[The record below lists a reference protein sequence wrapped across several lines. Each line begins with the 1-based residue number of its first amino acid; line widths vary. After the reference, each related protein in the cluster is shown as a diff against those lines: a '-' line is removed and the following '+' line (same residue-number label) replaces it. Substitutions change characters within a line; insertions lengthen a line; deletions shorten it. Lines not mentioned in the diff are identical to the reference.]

1 MLLFNSNRGGIM
13 NQGQELW
20 LQVREMLQESIGAQ
34 EFAESFE
41 NIKEIYKVQNGYIF
55 LEVPTVLVKFR
66 VDKFYLSKMNEFLA
80 SITSE
85 KMKFK
90 IITEEEAQKERQESE
105 KVKLA
110 SVDENER
117 KLSRRALRPEYTFDN
132 FVTGESN
139 RYAFLT
145 ATKVAESPHVTVNPL
160 YIFGDIGLGKTHLMT
175 AVGHFI
181 LDNNINANVIYTT
194 AQQFAED
201 YFIATSKRQTEAL
214 TSFYRYY
221 READVLLVDDIQFL
235 AGKTATQEEFFKVF
249 EYLYENNKQI
259 VLTSDRPASD
269 LENIMARLKSRFSWG
284 IPVDIKR
291 PDFNHR
297 KSILRSKC
305 AFLVSDPSTISD
317 NVIEYIAENFDQNI
331 RELEGALR
339 RFISYCVSLNI
350 KFTLE
355 NAKSSLNSIL
365 PKNKVDTEQ
374 DTFDEFINEIK
385 KIVAKYFS
393 ISVTLLA
400 SSSRKQDVAY
410 ARQLAIYLIRNKT
423 DLPLKK
429 IGEFFNNRDHATIA
443 HSIDKIEKLMNV
455 DNNVKKDIEI
465 LLNQVNKLEKS
476 A

>member
-1 MLLFNSNRGGIM
+1 M
-13 NQGQELW
+13 NPGQALW
-20 LQVREMLQESIGAQ
+20 QQVREKLRESIGAQ
-34 EFAESFE
+34 EFNESFE
-41 NIKEIYKVQNGYIF
+41 NIKNIYKVQNGYIY

-66 VDKFYLSKMNEFLA
+66 IDKFYLAKMNEFLN
-80 SITSE
+80 SLTSE
-85 KMKFK
+85 KMMFK
-90 IITEEEAQKERQESE
+90 TITEEEANKERQEAE
-105 KVKLA
+105 KVKLT

-160 YIFGDIGLGKTHLMT
+160 YIFGEVGLGKTHLMT
-175 AVGHFI
+175 AIGHFI

-201 YFIATSKRQTEAL
+201 YFIATSKRQAEAL
-214 TSFYRYY
+214 TSFYNYY

-235 AGKTATQEEFFKVF
+235 AGKTGTQEEFFKVF

-269 LENIMARLKSRFSWG
+269 LENIMVRLKSRFSWG
-284 IPVDIKR
+284 IPVDIKK

-305 AFLVSDPSTISD
+305 AFLVSDPSTIGD
-317 NVIEYIAENFDQNI
+317 DVLEFIAENFDQNV

-339 RFISYCVSLNI
+339 RFVSFCVSLNI
-350 KFTLE
+350 DFTLE
-355 NAKSSLNSIL
+355 NAMSALSSIL
-365 PKNKVDTEQ
+365 PKNKIEPEQ
-374 DTFDEFINEIK
+374 DAFNEVVDEVK
-385 KIVAKYFS
+385 KVVSKYFN
-393 ISVTLLA
+393 ISTSLLT
-400 SSSRKQDVAY
+400 SSSRKQDVTY
-410 ARQLAIYLIRNKT
+410 ARQLAIYLIRSKT

-429 IGEFFNNRDHATIA
+429 IGEFFNNRDHATVA
-443 HSIDKIEKLMNV
+443 HSIDKIENLMNI

-465 LLNQVNKLEKS
+465 LSSKIKKDEKS

>member
-1 MLLFNSNRGGIM
+1 M
-13 NQGQELW
+13 NHGQELW
-20 LQVREMLQESIGAQ
+20 QQVREKLRESIGAQ
-34 EFAESFE
+34 EFSESFE
-41 NIKEIYKVQNGYIF
+41 NIKTIYKVQNGYIY

-66 VDKFYLSKMNEFLA
+66 IDKFYLSKMNEFLK
-80 SITSE
+80 SFTSE
-85 KMKFK
+85 KMMFK
-90 IITEEEAQKERQESE
+90 IITEEEANKERQEAE
-105 KVKLA
+105 KVKLT

-160 YIFGDIGLGKTHLMT
+160 YIFGDVGLGKTHLMT
-175 AVGHFI
+175 AIGHFI
-181 LDNNINANVIYTT
+181 LDNNINTKVIYTT

-214 TSFYRYY
+214 TNFYNYY
-221 READVLLVDDIQFL
+221 RDADVLLVDDIQFL
-235 AGKTATQEEFFKVF
+235 AGKNGTQEEFFKVF

-269 LENIMARLKSRFSWG
+269 LENIMVRLKSRFSWG
-284 IPVDIKR
+284 IPVDIKK

-305 AFLVSDPSTISD
+305 AFLVSDPSTIGD
-317 NVIEYIAENFDQNI
+317 EVLEYIAENFDQNI

-339 RFISYCVSLNI
+339 RFVSYCVSLNI
-350 KFTLE
+350 NFTLE
-355 NAKSSLNSIL
+355 NAKSALNSIL
-365 PKNKVDTEQ
+365 PKNKAENDQDSFNEFVD
-374 DTFDEFINEIK
+374 EIK
-385 KIVAKYFS
+385 KVVAKYFN
-393 ISVTLLA
+393 ISTSLLS
-400 SSSRKQDVAY
+400 SSSRKQDVVY
-410 ARQLAIYLIRNKT
+410 ARQLSIYLVRNKT

-443 HSIDKIEKLMNV
+443 HSIDKIENLMNI

-465 LLNQVNKLEKS
+465 LSSKIKKEEKS